1 MFFNNKANCKARI
14 RTDADVKV
22 VLNSVN
28 EHNHDACERKI
39 EAKQLRTAA
48 KRKAS
53 GDISARPLKIIMKE
67 LQEFN

>member
-1 MFFNNKANCKARI
+1 
-14 RTDADVKV
+14 
-22 VLNSVN
+22 VN
-28 EHNHDACERKI
+28 EHNHDDCERKI